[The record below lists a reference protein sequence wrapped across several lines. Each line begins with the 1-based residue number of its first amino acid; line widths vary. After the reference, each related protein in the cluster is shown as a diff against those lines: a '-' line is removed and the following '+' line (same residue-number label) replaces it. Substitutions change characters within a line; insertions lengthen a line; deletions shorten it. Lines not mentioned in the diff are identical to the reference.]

1 MKKYESTRKPGDHK
15 NHEILESGS
24 FNNLNSQPIY
34 FWMMRSWKKISILKT
49 CHRKKVAIK
58 RMETKFDRK
67 KPMKDEIVKNKN
79 LKNNW
84 GNSIER
90 EREKKTWKL
99 VSNKLNVERWNG
111 DNSI

>member
-1 MKKYESTRKPGDHK
+1 
-15 NHEILESGS
+15 
-24 FNNLNSQPIY
+24 
-34 FWMMRSWKKISILKT
+34 
-49 CHRKKVAIK
+49 
-58 RMETKFDRK
+58 
-67 KPMKDEIVKNKN
+67 MKDEIVKNKN